1 MIQVFATDRSGQVHR
16 LQAPTGAVL
25 MEVLRDA
32 GLGVEAVCGGCCA
45 CATCHVY
52 MAGSLAISLTA
63 GRGDLESALVGS
75 TDAFREF
82 ESRLSCQVELGP
94 ELNNLTLQIAPE
106 D

>member
-1 MIQVFATDRSGQVHR
+1 MSKMVQLCAIDRDGQTHH
-16 LQAPTGAVL
+16 LQATVGTLL

-52 MAGSLAISLTA
+52 TGEALAGK
-63 GRGDLESALVGS
+63 RGELESALVAA
-75 TDAFREF
+75 TDSYRVSQ
-82 ESRLSCQVELGP
+82 SRLSCQIELSP
-94 ELNNLTLQIAPE
+94 AMDNLTLQIAPE